1 MKRRR
6 SLQARI
12 DRLDPA
18 PSAGGVLHIEDV
30 ESGLIRVE
38 DLPTR
43 GGGYLYMPRP
53 CQTAEEWV
61 RQCGGVK
68 YPGGQPPA
76 PKETR

>member
-30 ESGLIRVE
+30 ESELIRVE

-43 GGGYLYMPRP
+43 GGGYLLLSRP
-53 CQTAEEWV
+53 CETAEEWA
-61 RQCGGVK
+61 RQYDGVQSP
-68 YPGGQPPA
+68 YAP
-76 PKETR
+76 PKETL